1 MLYMYFRRVQVQRI
15 NENGWRYK
23 FVCTIHIG
31 RGTDTD
37 EICIW
42 VVFQV
47 QVQLIYVYEYR
58 GAV

>member
-1 MLYMYFRRVQVQRI
+1 MLYVLQTGTGTAYKRKWLEVQVCMY
-15 NENGWRYK
+15 NTYM
-23 FVCTIHIG
+23 G